1 MRLKDWDNR
10 VVVVQYLGTPIG
22 RLQQTMGDGNQIPLA
37 ANVLGTIG
45 TVLWCI
51 QLIPQIWHNWKYKKT
66 EGLPASMMLLWVS
79 SAVPFGIYMILQRV
93 NIPLQIQPQ
102 LFGFLTLV
110 SWGQVLLYSHNYSLV
125 KVIMVVAGVC
135 LLCGS
140 TEALFILTLRIPYDK
155 GVTWPALLIGVIAAI
170 LLVLGLIPPYFE
182 LWKRDGRV
190 VGFSWVFLSIDCLG
204 AFFSVLALAAQSSF
218 DILGGILY
226 IGCIVLEVGI
236 FASHIIWRIR
246 HRKLLRAAKEAGKTV
261 DEMLESMEGERS
273 TNSPPGDLESGGELD
288 SQHQEKSNPKPGN

>member
-1 MRLKDWDNR
+1 
-10 VVVVQYLGTPIG
+10 
-22 RLQQTMGDGNQIPLA
+22 MGDGNQIPLT

-45 TVLWCI
+45 TVMWCI
-51 QLIPQIWHNWKYKKT
+51 QLVPQIWHNWKCKKT
-66 EGLPASMMLLWVS
+66 EGLPASMMLIWAF

-102 LFGFLTLV
+102 LFGFLTLI

-125 KVIMVVAGVC
+125 KVIMVVAGAC

-140 TEALFILTLRIPYDK
+140 IEALFIFTLRIPYDK

-204 AFFSVLALAAQSSF
+204 ALFFYTC
-218 DILGGILY
+218 LG
-226 IGCIVLEVGI
+226 C
-236 FASHIIWRIR
+236 
-246 HRKLLRAAKEAGKTV
+246 AKFV
-261 DEMLESMEGERS
+261 
-273 TNSPPGDLESGGELD
+273 
-288 SQHQEKSNPKPGN
+288 

>member
-1 MRLKDWDNR
+1 
-10 VVVVQYLGTPIG
+10 
-22 RLQQTMGDGNQIPLA
+22 MGDGNQIPLT

-45 TVLWCI
+45 TVMWCI
-51 QLIPQIWHNWKYKKT
+51 QLVPQIWHNWKCKKT
-66 EGLPASMMLLWVS
+66 EGLPASMMLIWAFSQCIHPGRSVETTVKPADLDRCPQG
-79 SAVPFGIYMILQRV
+79 AVPFGIYMILQRV

-102 LFGFLTLV
+102 LFGFLTLI

-125 KVIMVVAGVC
+125 KVIMVVAGAC

-140 TEALFILTLRIPYDK
+140 IEALFIFTLRIPYDK

-204 AFFSVLALAAQSSF
+204 ALFSILALAAQSSF
-218 DILGGILY
+218 DILGSILY
-226 IGCIVLEVGI
+226 IGVIVLEAGI

-288 SQHQEKSNPKPGN
+288 SQHQEKSSPKPGD

>member
-1 MRLKDWDNR
+1 
-10 VVVVQYLGTPIG
+10 
-22 RLQQTMGDGNQIPLA
+22 MGDGNQIPLA

-51 QLIPQIWHNWKYKKT
+51 QLVPQIWHNWKYKKT
-66 EGLPASMMLLWVS
+66 EGLPASMMLLWAS
-79 SAVPFGIYMILQRV
+79 CAVPFGIYMILQVGVTVTVESNFKEPTLISNVIEETGARSCSTASELHTSQFTDTKNKV
-93 NIPLQIQPQ
+93 
-102 LFGFLTLV
+102 LTPICH
-110 SWGQVLLYSHNYSLV
+110 SNYSLV
-125 KVIMVVAGVC
+125 KVIMVVAGAC

-140 TEALFILTLRIPYDK
+140 IEALFIFTLRIPYDK

-170 LLVLGLIPPYFE
+170 LLILGLIPPYFE

-204 AFFSVLALAAQSSF
+204 AFFSILALAAQSSF

-226 IGCIVLEVGI
+226 ISVIVLEAGI

-261 DEMLESMEGERS
+261 DEMLESMEGECS
-273 TNSPPGDLESGGELD
+273 TNSPPGDLESGRELD
-288 SQHQEKSNPKPGN
+288 SQHQEKSSPKPGD